1 MRGFLDFN
9 PHIFG
14 QSDGGDKES
23 GGSFS
28 NPMYKY
34 VHSGGTYHP
43 VSGRQMRRLLERK
56 RRKFYKKHST
66 K

>member
-1 MRGFLDFN
+1 MDFLDLN
-9 PHIFG
+9 PRLFG

-43 VSGRQMRRLLERK
+43 VSGRKMRRLVERK